1 MMARSNPNVIRLLSQ
16 ERLQGYDNNISKHSQ
31 NLHLIAKITPKI
43 ALLEIVVRNIVDI
56 ELSKDSADWIL
67 NRTEES
73 VVQVKKSI
81 DERNK
86 DKELLSHHQYI
97 SRFSLGNVMKIIEEL
112 QLYPLFFQISN
123 INFKDYH
130 QNNRNFGFIGNKKVN
145 FSKIDK
151 VDITLHIFWTLRNR
165 SFHWENLRK
174 MRRAKNGKVFPRLN
188 YKLKNTIISLDGD
201 KIEKFL
207 AFLLDCIDR
216 DLRKTL

>member
-1 MMARSNPNVIRLLSQ
+1 M
-16 ERLQGYDNNISKHSQ
+16 
-31 NLHLIAKITPKI
+31 
-43 ALLEIVVRNIVDI
+43 VRNIVDI

-86 DKELLSHHQYI
+86 DKELISHHQYI

-130 QNNRNFGFIGNKKVN
+130 QNNRNFGFIDNKKVN
-145 FSKIDK
+145 FSRIDK

-165 SFHWENLRK
+165 SFQWENLRK

-207 AFLLDCIDR
+207 AFLLDRIDT